1 MSELVSVI
9 IPVYNV
15 ELYLRRCVESVIS
28 QSYHN
33 IEIILIDDGSKDSS
47 GTICDELRNTDDR
60 IVVIHQINAGL
71 SAARNKGID
80 VSHGDYLAFVDS
92 DDWIHPKY
100 IETLLRSLREANSL
114 MSIGD
119 FIKCTTYK
127 DFGDINNRYD
137 VIKREEAIPRML
149 RGEWIS
155 AWAKLYHK
163 SLFDSIR
170 FPVNR
175 NNEDYAILIYLF
187 EKCTHICI
195 SKNILYYYFVR
206 EGSITHA
213 SLNIHSFDEVING
226 EEIWKYCKMKYPQW
240 SDLALFNLTASIV
253 KLSGLCIDNNNYW
266 EKYNEMKDFIALN
279 KDEILRNEQLPIK
292 YKPFIW
298 SFLLGKIY
306 HRLFLKLYRSYKA
319 I

>member
-1 MSELVSVI
+1 MCELVSVI

-47 GTICDELRNTDDR
+47 GTICDELRNTDGR

-119 FIKCTTYK
+119 YIKCTTYK
-127 DFGDINNRYD
+127 DFGDINNRND
-137 VIKREEAIPRML
+137 IIKR
-149 RGEWIS
+149 
-155 AWAKLYHK
+155 
-163 SLFDSIR
+163 
-170 FPVNR
+170 
-175 NNEDYAILIYLF
+175 
-187 EKCTHICI
+187 
-195 SKNILYYYFVR
+195 
-206 EGSITHA
+206 
-213 SLNIHSFDEVING
+213 
-226 EEIWKYCKMKYPQW
+226 
-240 SDLALFNLTASIV
+240 
-253 KLSGLCIDNNNYW
+253 
-266 EKYNEMKDFIALN
+266 
-279 KDEILRNEQLPIK
+279 
-292 YKPFIW
+292 
-298 SFLLGKIY
+298 
-306 HRLFLKLYRSYKA
+306 
-319 I
+319 